1 MAPSSSLTAVIPN
14 TGYGFAAVTL
24 IGLWPDG
31 PSAPTTATFG
41 GVLATNLVVVD
52 NNHITCQV
60 PYSAVA
66 GPVDVQVFTI
76 EGNPIL
82 VNGFTYQIT
91 NGILV
96 YGGNFQD
103 AQGNPLA
110 NGYLT
115 FRLNTD
121 AMVANSPNIQVG
133 AGRVVNVT
141 LGPDGN
147 VYGAFPIWGNDVLQ
161 PSGTVYIV
169 HGYSA
174 AGELV
179 WNNQMTI
186 TGSST
191 FDLGSWVPSNL

>member
-191 FDLGSWVPSNL
+191 FDLGSWVPSAL

>member
-31 PSAPTTATFG
+31 PSAPTTVTFG
-41 GVLATNLVVVD
+41 GVEAASIVVVD
-52 NNHITCQV
+52 NNHITCTV
-60 PYSAVA
+60 PYGGT

-76 EGNPIL
+76 EGNPVL
-82 VNGFTYQIT
+82 VNGFTYLST
-91 NGILV
+91 NGVLV

-103 AQGNPLA
+103 ALGNPLA

-121 AMVANSPNIQVG
+121 AMVANSPNVQVT

-147 VYGAFPIWGNDVLQ
+147 VYGAFPIWGNDAMT
-161 PSGTVYIV
+161 PSNTVYIV
-169 HGYSA
+169 KAYSA

-186 TGSST
+186 TGTGT
-191 FDLGSWVPSNL
+191 FDLGTWVPSNT

>member
-1 MAPSSSLTAVIPN
+1 MAIDATLTAVIPN

-31 PSAPTTATFG
+31 PSAPITVTFG
-41 GVLATNLVVVD
+41 GVLAINLVVVD

-76 EGNPIL
+76 YGNPTL

-141 LGPDGN
+141 LGLDGN

>member
-1 MAPSSSLTAVIPN
+1 
-14 TGYGFAAVTL
+14 
-24 IGLWPDG
+24 
-31 PSAPTTATFG
+31 
-41 GVLATNLVVVD
+41 
-52 NNHITCQV
+52 
-60 PYSAVA
+60 
-66 GPVDVQVFTI
+66 VDVQVFTI

-191 FDLGSWVPSNL
+191 FDLGSWVPSAL

>member
-1 MAPSSSLTAVIPN
+1 MAINATLTAVIPD

-31 PSAPTTATFG
+31 PSAPITATFG
-41 GVLATNLVVVD
+41 GVLATSLVAVD

-60 PYSAVA
+60 PYTAVT

-76 EGNPIL
+76 YGNPVL
-82 VNGFTYQIT
+82 VNGFTYLST
-91 NGILV
+91 NGVLV

-103 AQGNPLA
+103 ALGNPLA

-121 AMVANSPNIQVG
+121 AMVANSPNIQVT

-147 VYGAFPIWGNDVLQ
+147 VYGAFPIWGNDVMT
-161 PSGTVYIV
+161 PSNTVYIV
-169 HGYSA
+169 KAYSA

-186 TGSST
+186 TGSGT
-191 FDLGSWVPSNL
+191 FDLGTWVPSNT